1 MEGGSCRKLGHLFSD
16 EGWCIIREEMGRV
29 VFLDEGGV
37 LTGGQQLRQLKQVRV
52 NILAGYSVS
61 GLEGNMLKYWS
72 VEWIS
77 EQ

>member
-1 MEGGSCRKLGHLFSD
+1 
-16 EGWCIIREEMGRV
+16 MGRV